1 MFCVADYLFMSLYR
15 LDASIRQQ
23 GSVTRA
29 VADTVQSA
37 WQAEHPGSAVVRRD
51 VGAAPL
57 PASAWPT
64 AVSGAFTPAEQ
75 RTPEQ
80 REAFALAAEL
90 GDELLAADAYLFA
103 IPLYNWGVAQ
113 TAKVWYDLVV
123 IDPRFKVGL
132 QPLAGRPAVLV
143 TARGGG
149 YAPGS
154 PREGWDHAT
163 PWMRRVF
170 EDVFGLDLHVAEAE
184 LTLADVNPAME
195 ALRGLAADSLRNAH
209 VTAEAH
215 GKRVAQ
221 LTRAAA

>member
-1 MFCVADYLFMSLYR
+1 MFCEADYLPMSLYR

-37 WQAEHPGSAVVRRD
+37 WMAEHPGRSVLRRD

-57 PASAWPT
+57 PTTAWPAAVSSAW
-64 AVSGAFTPAEQ
+64 TPAEH

-80 REAFALAAEL
+80 REAVDLAATL
-90 GDELLAADAYLFA
+90 ADELLAAEAYLFA

-123 IDPRFKVGL
+123 IDPRFKPGL
-132 QPLAGRPAVLV
+132 QPLVGRPAVLV

-149 YAPGS
+149 YGPGT

-170 EDVFGLDLHVAEAE
+170 EDVFGLDLHISEAE
-184 LTLADVNPAME
+184 LTLADVTPAME
-195 ALRGLAADSLRNAH
+195 ALRGLAAESLRNAH
-209 VTAEAH
+209 T
-215 GKRVAQ
+215 
-221 LTRAAA
+221 